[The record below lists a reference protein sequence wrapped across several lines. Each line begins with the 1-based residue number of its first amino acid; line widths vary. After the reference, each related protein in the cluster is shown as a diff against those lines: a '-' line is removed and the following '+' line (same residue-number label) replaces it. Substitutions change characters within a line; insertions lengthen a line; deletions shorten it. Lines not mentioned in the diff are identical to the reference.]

1 MQAGEDIRMYIARAM
16 EGSLIG
22 YIVSSVF
29 ISTLWYPA
37 LWIMIAFVV
46 ALRNISET
54 QSEGAHPGAVQTK
67 PYWGVPLPRLGERPI
82 SRP

>member
-1 MQAGEDIRMYIARAM
+1 M

-29 ISTLWYPA
+29 VSTLWYPSM
-37 LWIMIAFVV
+37 WIMIAFVV

-54 QSEGAHPGAVQTK
+54 QSVEAVPAAVKTKHPWSVS
-67 PYWGVPLPRLGERPI
+67 LPRLAERPV
-82 SRP
+82 SRL